1 MSTSNDQIMILL
13 RDRIKSIINLYE
25 AEKEKNSRLVE
36 EKAKLKEQIEKLHKG
51 KEELIVKY
59 NNVRLAKQLDASLV
73 NTHDA
78 KLKVNRI
85 VREIDKCIALLNK

>member
-1 MSTSNDQIMILL
+1 MDNNNDQLLVLL
-13 RDRIKSIINLYE
+13 RDRIKKIINMYE
-25 AEKEKNSRLVE
+25 VEKVKNDELE
-36 EKAKLKEQIEKLHKG
+36 FQKKELEQKISNLHKE

-59 NNVRLAKQLDASLV
+59 NNLRLAKQLDASLV